1 MEKQTE
7 VCNEQALTIARSIVA
22 EISEV
27 ARSAVLA
34 LAEELLRI
42 RKSNL
47 SAFQKASLA
56 LRASP
61 ADMQVLYQSFS
72 RRLHFEWSCVGPVQ
86 TSIVSHR
93 YNAF

>member
-27 ARSAVLA
+27 DRSALLA

-61 ADMQVLYQSFS
+61 ADMQALYQSPCRDYILDVCMDRCTHSS
-72 RRLHFEWSCVGPVQ
+72 R
-86 TSIVSHR
+86 HR
-93 YNAF
+93 YNAY